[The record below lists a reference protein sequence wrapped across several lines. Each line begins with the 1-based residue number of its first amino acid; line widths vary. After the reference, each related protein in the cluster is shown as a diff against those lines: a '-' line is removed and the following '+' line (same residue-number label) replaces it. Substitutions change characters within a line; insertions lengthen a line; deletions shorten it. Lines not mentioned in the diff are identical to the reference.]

1 MNKRDTIAAIGQKTR
16 LRNHD
21 IQKVVETLLEVW
33 SEELATGG
41 RIEIQNFL
49 VFETSVQQ
57 RNGEL
62 GTLTSGGRVLNVPTK
77 RTQLRVRASKYLR
90 ARLREGKMSRKE

>member
-21 IQKVVETLLEVW
+21 IQQVVETLLEVW
-33 SEELATGG
+33 TEELAAGG

-49 VFETSVQQ
+49 VLETNIQQ
-57 RNGEL
+57 RHGEL
-62 GTLTSGGRVLNVPTK
+62 GTLTSGGRVLKVPTQ
-77 RTQLRVRASKYLR
+77 RTQLRVRVSKYLR
-90 ARLREGKMSRKE
+90 ARLRGKAIR

>member
-49 VFETSVQQ
+49 VF
-57 RNGEL
+57 
-62 GTLTSGGRVLNVPTK
+62 SGGRVLNVPTK